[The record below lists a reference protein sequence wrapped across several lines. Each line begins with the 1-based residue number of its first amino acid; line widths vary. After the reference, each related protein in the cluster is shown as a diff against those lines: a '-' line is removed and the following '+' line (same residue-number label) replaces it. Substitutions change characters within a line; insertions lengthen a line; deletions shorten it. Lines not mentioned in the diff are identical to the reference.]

1 MPGLKIRELLKKY
14 LAGDV
19 TSEEKNIVD
28 KWYDSLSSSEDG
40 LRLSDR
46 EREALKEHYWSS
58 LKKGMR
64 SHGSA
69 RVARWPRALALA
81 ACVSALIVAFVF
93 YFQPSVHQH
102 VPRTARATVS
112 PHEISNDSPSD
123 RRVDL
128 PDGSHVTLSP
138 GSSLRYTDTF
148 NARDRRVS
156 LLGRAFFEIFHNPEK
171 PFYVFANEVVTKVLG
186 TCFSVEAY
194 PGGMDITVSVKSG
207 KVSVYTHLKSDS
219 VLAESE
225 KIILTPNQKAVYS
238 RSDNK
243 VSRMLVKNPDVVIS
257 QEEVK
262 KIRFEGAAASEI
274 FKALEKMYGVQIDF
288 DESRFSNCFLT
299 TSVKGDDLYERI
311 DVICEIIGAAYSVE
325 GTTIVIKGAGCN

>member
-1 MPGLKIRELLKKY
+1 MPGIKIKELLRKY

-19 TSEEKNIVD
+19 TPEQKKIVD
-28 KWYDSLSSSEDG
+28 EWYDSLSSPGDD

-46 EREALKEHYWSS
+46 DRKALKEYYWTS
-58 LKKGMR
+58 LQAKMR
-64 SHGSA
+64 PHGSG
-69 RVARWPRALALA
+69 RVIRWPKAFALA
-81 ACVSALIVAFVF
+81 ACVSAIVVACVF
-93 YFQPSVHQH
+93 YFQPSVKERIPYAAKP
-102 VPRTARATVS
+102 VINA
-112 PHEISNDSPSD
+112 HEISNDSPSD
-123 RRVDL
+123 RLVDL

-138 GSSLRYTDTF
+138 GSRLRYSNAF
-148 NARDRRVS
+148 NVRDRRIS
-156 LLGRAFFEIFHNPEK
+156 LSGRAFFEIFHNPDK

-194 PGGMDITVSVKSG
+194 PDGMNITVSVKSG

-219 VLAESE
+219 LLAESE

-238 RSDNK
+238 RSDNR
-243 VSRMLVKNPDVVIS
+243 VSRMLVKNPDVIIS
-257 QEEVK
+257 EEEVK

-288 DESRFSNCFLT
+288 EESRFSNCFLT